1 MFMTLL
7 WSHSTADNLMSTE
20 NSCTSICTIRN
31 FTWLPWELPWAA
43 YKAKTIQKSYKGSFP
58 AAKKQ
63 LILHSHGDENSL
75 NISIYILHYLCTQR
89 SFVQNN
95 PGRITKM
102 TKNTCNKIFKKQHF
116 PTFQSKS
123 VHCNRNYIL
132 CFFIKYTASG
142 IPKRNVPVFVFFL
155 LSSQLLIQFA

>member
-1 MFMTLL
+1 MALL
-7 WSHSTADNLMSTE
+7 WSYSTADYLMSTE
-20 NSCTSICTIRN
+20 NSCTSICTIRI
-31 FTWLPWELPWAA
+31 FTWLPWELQRSA
-43 YKAKTIQKSYKGSFP
+43 YKAETIQKSYEGSFLTTYFTLTQSWEFI
-58 AAKKQ
+58 KYY
-63 LILHSHGDENSL
+63 
-75 NISIYILHYLCTQR
+75 IYILHYLCTQG

-102 TKNTCNKIFKKQHF
+102 TKNTCNKILKKQHF

-123 VHCNRNYIL
+123 THCNRNYIL
-132 CFFIKYTASG
+132 CFFIKYRASG

>member
-1 MFMTLL
+1 MALL
-7 WSHSTADNLMSTE
+7 WSYSTADYLMSTE
-20 NSCTSICTIRN
+20 NSCTSICTIRI
-31 FTWLPWELPWAA
+31 FTWLPWELQRSA
-43 YKAKTIQKSYKGSFP
+43 YKAETIQKSYEGSFLTT
-58 AAKKQ
+58 KKQ
-63 LILHSHGDENSL
+63 LILHSHRAENSL
-75 NISIYILHYLCTQR
+75 NISIYILHYLCTQG

-102 TKNTCNKIFKKQHF
+102 TKNTCNKILKKQHF

-123 VHCNRNYIL
+123 THCNRNHIL
-132 CFFIKYTASG
+132 CFFIKYRASG